1 VTKRSRKAAK
11 PGCSQTAKRDKLV
24 LEHLPLAKA
33 IALNLYEKLPAH
45 VDLEDLVHA
54 GIIGLIDAAS
64 KYNASKRV
72 DFRYYARHRIR
83 GAMLD
88 SLRQLDW
95 ASRDMRRRQK
105 QASEA
110 AHTLTMALQREPTEL
125 EMASQ
130 MGISVE
136 TWRELATSL
145 HASAP
150 VSASSAAADDRGPVR
165 ETPDFL
171 ESLPDQLCAREQL
184 RTFLG
189 EAMKNL
195 PPRYQTVITLYY
207 VNELTMREIGEVL
220 GVNESRVSQ
229 IHKLALSKM
238 GTALKDL
245 GISTG
250 NAFEFWQAPL
260 CSSGHWSPEPIR
272 AAA

>member
-1 VTKRSRKAAK
+1 VPKRSRQTAK
-11 PGCSQTAKRDKLV
+11 SGCSNSAKRDKLV

-33 IALNLYEKLPAH
+33 IALNLYEKLPAY

-54 GIIGLIDAAS
+54 GIIGLIDAAT
-64 KYNASKRV
+64 KYNASKNV

-88 SLRQLDW
+88 SLRQMDW

-110 AHTLTMALQREPTEL
+110 AHALTMALQREPTEA
-125 EMASQ
+125 EMAGH
-130 MGISVE
+130 MGMSVE
-136 TWRELATSL
+136 TWRELAAHL
-145 HASAP
+145 QASAP
-150 VSASSAAADDRGPVR
+150 VSSSSSGTDDRGPAR
-165 ETPDFL
+165 ETADFL

-184 RTFLG
+184 RGFLG
-189 EAMKNL
+189 EAMKDL

-207 VNELTMREIGEVL
+207 TNELTMREIGEVL

-238 GTALKDL
+238 AAALKDR

-250 NAFEFWQAPL
+250 TAFEFMQAPL
-260 CSSGHWSPEPIR
+260 CSSGHWSPEPFR